1 MTGIHQA
8 IAGGRVLLTPSIVNI
23 TTASSAG
30 ADGYSI
36 PMPSGVAAGRDLI
49 IIVGYNA
56 FGATAGIP
64 TNPTG
69 MGGVNRSVSSAFQN
83 VNLFFSAKTLTG
95 SESGNITGDLP
106 GSVLAYAA
114 IAVLLENAVTA
125 SGLVTSGTVAAGTN
139 TVTAPAI
146 SPSWGTDASTL
157 FITAAG
163 RSSSS
168 NAVSS
173 YPSNYTLAQ
182 GDVSS
187 GGNIRISYAIRRARV
202 ATETIGAW
210 TFAGNDDRLLAATVY
225 YRGT

>member
-8 IAGGRVLLTPSIVNI
+8 IAGGRVLSTPGIVNI

-36 PMPSGVAAGRDLI
+36 PMPSGVAAGRDLF
-49 IIVGYNA
+49 IIVGYTV
-56 FGATAGIP
+56 FGFSAGIP

-69 MGGVNRSVSSAFQN
+69 MGGVNRSIGVGSQN
-83 VNLFFSAKTLTG
+83 VSLFFSGKTLTG

-114 IAVLLENAVTA
+114 VAFIVENAVINTAFVTPGASTA
-125 SGLVTSGTVAAGTN
+125 STN
-139 TVTAPAI
+139 TVTANAI
-146 SPSWGTDASTL
+146 SPSWGLDATTL

-163 RSSSS
+163 RSGSS

-173 YPSNYTLAQ
+173 YPANYTLAQ
-182 GDVSS
+182 GDISS
-187 GGNIRISYAIRRARV
+187 GGNIRLSYAIRRARV
-202 ATETIGAW
+202 TTETIGAW
-210 TFAGNDDRLLAATVY
+210 TFAGNDDRLLAVSAY

>member
-8 IAGGRVLLTPSIVNI
+8 IAGGRVLSTPGIVNI

-36 PMPSGVAAGRDLI
+36 PMPSGVAAGRDLFV
-49 IIVGYNA
+49 IVGYTV
-56 FGATAGIP
+56 FGATAGLP

-69 MGGVNRSVSSAFQN
+69 MGGVNRSVGSVSDN

-106 GSVLAYAA
+106 GSNLAYTAF
-114 IAVLLENAVTA
+114 AVLVENSVTA
-125 SGLVTSGTVAAGTN
+125 TSLVTTGASTTSTN
-139 TVTAPAI
+139 TVTPNSI

-157 FITAAG
+157 IITVAG

-168 NAVSS
+168 NAVST
-173 YPSNYTLAQ
+173 YPANYTLAQ

-202 ATETIGAW
+202 TTETIGAW
-210 TFAGNDDRLLAATVY
+210 TFAGNDNRLLAATLY
-225 YRGT
+225 CRGT